1 MSAAETE
8 GAGVDSSL
16 RESAP
21 MKGYMAADVMVEA
34 ANEDI
39 ALEPLANPM
48 SWSLLANLSSRA
60 DELCA
65 EEALSEASDA
75 FQQFSPLDRIAIYD
89 AASKRSGPLSRL
101 KRPIMLATIFV
112 LTFFSQS
119 ICGRYLSSRRIGE
132 KHPTAFAPW
141 GPLCTAGGDHDDK
154 THHFLM
160 PAYGTGS

>member
-1 MSAAETE
+1 
-8 GAGVDSSL
+8 
-16 RESAP
+16 
-21 MKGYMAADVMVEA
+21 
-34 ANEDI
+34 
-39 ALEPLANPM
+39 
-48 SWSLLANLSSRA
+48 
-60 DELCA
+60 
-65 EEALSEASDA
+65 
-75 FQQFSPLDRIAIYD
+75 
-89 AASKRSGPLSRL
+89 
-101 KRPIMLATIFV
+101 MLATIFV